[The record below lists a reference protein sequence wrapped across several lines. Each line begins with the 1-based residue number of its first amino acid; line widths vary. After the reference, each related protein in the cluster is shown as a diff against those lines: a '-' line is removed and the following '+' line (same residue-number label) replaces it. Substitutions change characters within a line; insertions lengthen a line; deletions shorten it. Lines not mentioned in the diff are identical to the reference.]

1 MEPFMRLAV
10 TLLSS
15 VAVLA
20 MSAASLQGATI
31 TYNSQS
37 AFDAAATGA
46 ATYNFPAPPGGF
58 NFQVEPSPYTFGPL
72 TFSSN
77 DIFEVYND
85 GAYGLGQTYLG
96 TIPGNSETITL
107 AGSSALGLE
116 IGTYGSNETLTVD
129 VNGIPTATLQTLGAK
144 DPLFFGV
151 TSTTPITSL
160 SIAVD
165 GFDETDLLFFQTT
178 PVNTPVP
185 EPSTLVLLGTGLL
198 GAAVA
203 ARRRFPFARSM

>member
-1 MEPFMRLAV
+1 MRLAV
-10 TLLSS
+10 SLLSS

-20 MSAASLQGATI
+20 MSATSVQAATI

-37 AFDAAATGA
+37 AFDAAATGV
-46 ATYNFPAPPGGF
+46 ATYNFPAPLGGV

-72 TFSSN
+72 TFSSPT
-77 DIFEVYND
+77 DFQIYND
-85 GAYGLGQTYLG
+85 GAYGPGKTYLG
-96 TIPGNSETITL
+96 TNPGPSETITL

-129 VNGIPTATLQTLGAK
+129 VNGIPTATLQTLGPQ

-160 SIAVD
+160 SITS
-165 GFDETDLLFFQTT
+165 GGQDEIDLVAFQTT

-185 EPSTLVLLGTGLL
+185 EPSAFVLLGTGLL
-198 GAAVA
+198 GAAGA
-203 ARRRFPFARSM
+203 AHRRFSFGSKHVIN